1 MKIRHGLFLSTAT
14 LFLSMMLMSCS
25 GGSDG
30 EESDTSDQTGN
41 AADAQ
46 ELRSDCGVVR
56 NGDSPSPVVVNPT
69 STAAGEQVA
78 IAAIVDSTH
87 VIVQRAGG
95 QQLIKLHGVRPP
107 ASGES
112 LARSTLSQLA
122 TEPAIL
128 IEVGDSCAITH
139 ADGGVGIAGYLFTLS
154 GKSYIEE
161 IIKAGV
167 ALTIDS
173 GDVCSAALVSP
184 CYQALEETFKPKT
197 LGQITDFLWKPKAES
212 DYNKGS
218 LVIHA
223 APCNATVV
231 VNGETL
237 LDFGP
242 GNGRCN
248 TSRAFKPGCAF
259 GNNVKV
265 EIFDN
270 ESGLPY
276 THEGQPFITVPRGCD
291 RFEFKR

>member
-1 MKIRHGLFLSTAT
+1 MKKRSPFLLCVSAV
-14 LFLSMMLMSCS
+14 LCAVMLTSCS
-25 GGSDG
+25 DSSSNDDG
-30 EESDTSDQTGN
+30 DNTQTGES
-41 AADAQ
+41 ADGT

-56 NGDSPSPVVVNPT
+56 NGSTAPVVVNPI
-69 STAAGEQVA
+69 SSSAGEQVSVVS
-78 IAAIVDSTH
+78 IQDSTH
-87 VIVQRAGG
+87 VVVQRAGG
-95 QQLIKLHGVRPP
+95 PQLIKLHGVLPP

-112 LARSTLSQLA
+112 LARSTLNQLA

-128 IEVGDSCAITH
+128 IEVGDSCPITS
-139 ADGGVGIAGYLFTLS
+139 AGGTGIAGYLFTVS

-161 IIKAGV
+161 IIKSGV

-173 GDVCSAALVSP
+173 GDVCGASLVSP
-184 CYQALEETFKPKT
+184 CYQALEETFKPKM

-223 APCNATVV
+223 SPCNATVA
-231 VNGETL
+231 VNGERL

-259 GNNVKV
+259 GNDVKV

-270 ESGLPY
+270 ASGLPY
-276 THEGQPFITVPRGCD
+276 SHEGQPFIIVPRGCD